1 MSQKT
6 SDVKGSVPP
15 EHWFPQT
22 LWSDPPGTQT
32 PGNALH
38 ALHPQDNNTPS
49 DSTEHS
55 KLEGNRKAGGGSVYR
70 HHIRH
75 EGPSSSFETSR
86 GLPWGGGA
94 GHSARNNTGLM
105 GEWGLAAR
113 ARGRWRQEGTG
124 ASPRLPRRQDWYD
137 GGEPGTS
144 AGKLCAERTSH
155 GITNLKDTW
164 DFPCKGTRSP
174 ALSWVAGEGF

>member
-1 MSQKT
+1 MKVMSQKT

-38 ALHPQDNNTPS
+38 TLHPQDNNTPS
-49 DSTEHS
+49 DSTEHR
-55 KLEGNRKAGGGSVYR
+55 KLEGNRKAGGEVFIDTIFDMRDHLLPLKPPGVYP
-70 HHIRH
+70 
-75 EGPSSSFETSR
+75 GA
-86 GLPWGGGA
+86 GGA

-113 ARGRWRQEGTG
+113 ARG
-124 ASPRLPRRQDWYD
+124 
-137 GGEPGTS
+137 
-144 AGKLCAERTSH
+144 
-155 GITNLKDTW
+155 
-164 DFPCKGTRSP
+164 
-174 ALSWVAGEGF
+174 